1 LKTLQDSG
9 TEESLQTLAAYQK
22 RRFDDKQKTL
32 DIRNRKVI
40 ASRMYGVDQEYLV
53 EAPSHSEDATFDYD
67 TNPFL
72 NKRDLSNLNNV
83 IRKLNDHIDKLDIF
97 QRKAHSLSDLE
108 VVQQKVKQFGE
119 ALGFV

>member
-1 LKTLQDSG
+1 
-9 TEESLQTLAAYQK
+9 
-22 RRFDDKQKTL
+22 
-32 DIRNRKVI
+32 
-40 ASRMYGVDQEYLV
+40 MYGVDQEYLA
-53 EAPSHSEDATFDYD
+53 EAPSHSRDATFDYE

-83 IRKLNDHIDKLDIF
+83 VRKLNDHIDKLDIF

>member
-1 LKTLQDSG
+1 
-9 TEESLQTLAAYQK
+9 
-22 RRFDDKQKTL
+22 
-32 DIRNRKVI
+32 
-40 ASRMYGVDQEYLV
+40 MYGVDQEYLA
-53 EAPSHSEDATFDYD
+53 ETPSHSQDATFDYE

>member
-1 LKTLQDSG
+1 
-9 TEESLQTLAAYQK
+9 
-22 RRFDDKQKTL
+22 
-32 DIRNRKVI
+32 
-40 ASRMYGVDQEYLV
+40 MYGVDQEYLAQ
-53 EAPSHSEDATFDYD
+53 APSHNRDATFDYD
-67 TNPFL
+67 SNPFL

-83 IRKLNDHIDKLDIF
+83 IRKLNEHIDKLDVF